1 MEYIEAIRTARNLK
15 RMSQSDAADA
25 IGVTQKTVSRWETGQ
40 TIPNALNLVKMSEVY
55 GKSIDQL
62 CGVTSLF

>member
-1 MEYIEAIRTARNLK
+1 MDYIEAIRTARNLK
-15 RMSQSDAADA
+15 RMSQTDAADA

-62 CGVTSLF
+62 GGVVSLF